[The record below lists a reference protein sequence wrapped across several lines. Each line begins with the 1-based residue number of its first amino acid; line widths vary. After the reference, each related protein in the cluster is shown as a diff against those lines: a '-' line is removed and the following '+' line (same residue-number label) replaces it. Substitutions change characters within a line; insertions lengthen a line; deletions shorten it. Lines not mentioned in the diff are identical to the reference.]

1 MRNRPK
7 PNHRELTPR
16 QRAVLLYG
24 NSAGL
29 TGRGFLNE
37 AEELAAWMAHRAEL
51 LAAAG
56 SAGRPAGYFRFE
68 LCEATPEW
76 IGDLQVLF
84 DRGFLQAP
92 HETATMA
99 ADQASDLHQEF
110 ASPESIRALQLPT
123 PTLEGMAREFGLV
136 VAHMRYLR
144 RPALVEK
151 YSGIHAALR
160 TVLRETLIPLIPPK
174 KETIQ

>member
-1 MRNRPK
+1 MRKRFK
-7 PNHRELTPR
+7 PSELTPR
-16 QRAVLLYG
+16 QRSILMYG
-24 NSAGL
+24 DSGGI
-29 TGRGFLNE
+29 TGRGFLS
-37 AEELAAWMAHRAEL
+37 ADEELGAWMAHRAEL

-56 SAGRPAGYFRFE
+56 SAGRPAAYFKFE
-68 LCEATPEW
+68 LGETIPEW
-76 IGDLQVLF
+76 IGDLHVLF

-92 HETATMA
+92 RETATMA

-110 ASPESIRALQLPT
+110 ASPESIRALQLPA

-144 RPALVEK
+144 RPALIEK

-160 TVLRETLIPLIPPK
+160 TVLRETLVPLIPPK
-174 KETIQ
+174 KESIQ